1 MTHEIPVDS
10 KSETRLL
17 VIFSLRALATTAIG
31 LMLGLII
38 GIVFSIFFSS
48 TQSKFIFA
56 AVFGVIGFLIGTFKI
71 PEINKIPITKEVSGM
86 YVYEAVFAYMKF
98 KSRRKLY
105 VYSKTKISDETKE
118 EK

>member
-31 LMLGLII
+31 VVVGGLLGLIFSFVSPLLI
-38 GIVFSIFFSS
+38 WILMGIFGLNG
-48 TQSKFIFA
+48 FI
-56 AVFGVIGFLIGTFKI
+56 VGTFKI
-71 PEINKIPITKEVSGM
+71 PEISTIPFTKEVSGL
-86 YVYEAVFAYMKF
+86 YSYEAVFAYMKF

-105 VYSKTKISDETKE
+105 VYSKTKNKKE
-118 EK
+118 AEEE

>member
-31 LMLGLII
+31 LFIGLLI
-38 GIVFSIFFSS
+38 GILFTPVFASAKITFAIIFS
-48 TQSKFIFA
+48 
-56 AVFGVIGFLIGTFKI
+56 VIGFIVGTFKI
-71 PEINKIPITKEVSGM
+71 PEISGIPFTKEIAGM
-86 YVYEAVFAYMKF
+86 YSYEAVFAYIKF

-105 VYSKTKISDETKE
+105 VYSKPKNKIIDETKE
-118 EK
+118 E